1 MKSSQE
7 SKNPNDWINEL
18 RSPLTRFALSL
29 GLSSHDAEDAVQD
42 GLIALVRT
50 LEKKPDSILNPKAY
64 AFTIIRNNANKRFRE
79 RTRRNE
85 VEMPE
90 HLPETP
96 DEDDIYEEPV
106 LKQSFQTAYSKLSA
120 LERNLLRMRYVERWT
135 LKQIGAELGCSAQN
149 AFKTIKKIVS
159 NTLTGELKK
168 ALAQIDPDLANE
180 LFPH

>member
-1 MKSSQE
+1 
-7 SKNPNDWINEL
+7 
-18 RSPLTRFALSL
+18 
-29 GLSSHDAEDAVQD
+29 
-42 GLIALVRT
+42 
-50 LEKKPDSILNPKAY
+50 
-64 AFTIIRNNANKRFRE
+64 
-79 RTRRNE
+79 
-85 VEMPE
+85 MPE